1 MGEIDYAKLLEDLK
15 DAVLGPV
22 KDGAKS
28 FLENNQDAQDF
39 LEDRAKRLAELGVE
53 FVKASGEEREKVK
66 TQMEVV
72 QQSIRNELSQ
82 IAVGASTASKK
93 LFGNVLE
100 AAVGVLI
107 KAIPAIVA
115 AL

>member
-1 MGEIDYAKLLEDLK
+1 MADIDYAKLLGDLK
-15 DAVLGPV
+15 DAVLLPV
-22 KDGAKS
+22 KDGAKK
-28 FLENNQDAQDF
+28 FLDDNKDAQEF
-39 LEDRAKRLAELGVE
+39 IEDRAKRLAELGVE

-82 IAVGASTASKK
+82 VAVGASTASRK
-93 LFGNVLE
+93 LFGGILE
-100 AAVGVLI
+100 AAVGVLV
-107 KAIPAIVA
+107 KALPAVVA